1 MSATNLTRFDPPD
14 LTKAF
19 RVWCKTHGVTPSRL
33 AKETGWSYT
42 HSWGLTTGRLKFGY
56 HSFGLFLCAY
66 GLGAFEEILE
76 LAEVTL
82 PIKPGVDDEYR

>member
-1 MSATNLTRFDPPD
+1 MPNPTVTRFEPPD
-14 LTKAF
+14 MTKAF

-42 HSWGLTTGRLKFGY
+42 HSWGLISGRLTFGY

-66 GLGAFEEILE
+66 GLPAFQEVLD

-82 PIKPGVDDEYR
+82 PIKPEEA